1 MMLGQLH
8 SYILLQR
15 HELLHVLWRTIWKY
29 NVIQVKM
36 YIVYGHDPTL
46 PLIQ

>member
-1 MMLGQLH
+1 MAMMLGQLH

-29 NVIQVKM
+29 NVIGEDV
-36 YIVYGHDPTL
+36 HSLWT
-46 PLIQ
+46 